1 MLYASAAA
9 PVSREE
15 VPASNSKVTRLQNA
29 GHIKPKIQWQ
39 QLFADLADIISTQDT
54 GSAYF
59 ALGFSFSRHPFDLR
73 ADTLSV
79 DPAVADSRN
88 TVSASSGIKGA
99 LQVQLEAEC
108 PPSGLQYAEEILDI
122 MYLTS
127 ASGGH
132 CYGNVSFSRAIVI

>member
-1 MLYASAAA
+1 VLYASAAA

-59 ALGFSFSRHPFDLR
+59 GLGFSFSRHPFYLR

-88 TVSASSGIKGA
+88 TGSASEIKGA

-108 PPSGLQYAEEILDI
+108 LPSELQYSVEILDI
-122 MYLTS
+122 MDLTS

-132 CYGNVSFSRAIVI
+132 C